1 MNTNLKKTNYVVA
14 VDYEEGQTLEECHL
28 LGWDC
33 KYDWFDSD
41 TCGWEILT
49 PTGRVKKNKWNL
61 IDINKDV
68 VVYVGE
74 TVDGCKDYADS
85 GNREGYDCTICKVE
99 KDGDDWMLI
108 PV

>member
-1 MNTNLKKTNYVVA
+1 MKTNLKKTNYVVV
-14 VDYEEGQTLEECHL
+14 VDYEEGQTLEDCCL
-28 LGWDC
+28 LGWNC
-33 KYDWFDSD
+33 KYDWFDCD
-41 TCGWEILT
+41 TYGWEILT

-68 VVYVGE
+68 AVYVGE

-85 GNREGYDCTICKVE
+85 GNRESYNCTVCKVE